1 MRRLCVL
8 VVIVL
13 STALG
18 WSQAPDTPAGA
29 PQGAPS
35 QGSSRHARGGAGW
48 PGFGGTITAISETSM
63 TVKTLDGQT
72 AQVNL
77 SDKTQFR
84 KERQPA
90 KLSDFKVGDDIVVR
104 GEQKDGVWQAEVVA
118 ARRAGQMAAMREG
131 LGKQFIVGEVKAIN
145 GTQLSIERPDNVTQT
160 ITADENTSFHKNN
173 ESITLAD
180 IKVGDHV
187 FGRGQLKNDVF
198 VPTVLNVGELHFTM
212 GPHGGAATTEQK

>member
-1 MRRLCVL
+1 MRRLCVVAVL
-8 VVIVL
+8 VMSV
-13 STALG
+13 TLG
-18 WSQAPDTPAGA
+18 WSQAPDNPGGA
-29 PQGAPS
+29 PQAAPNQNS
-35 QGSSRHARGGAGW
+35 ARRARNW
-48 PGFGGTITAISETSM
+48 PGFAGTITAISDSSM

-72 AQVNL
+72 VQVSL

-84 KERQPA
+84 KDRQPA
-90 KLSDFKVGDDIVVR
+90 KLADFKVGDDIAVR
-104 GEQKDGVWQAEVVA
+104 GEQKDGVWQAEAVVE
-118 ARRAGQMAAMREG
+118 RPAGQMAAMREG

-145 GTQLSIERPDNVTQT
+145 GTQLTIERPDNVTQT

-187 FGRGQLKNDVF
+187 FGRGELKSDVF
-198 VPTVLNVGELHFTM
+198 VPRVLNVGEMHFMM